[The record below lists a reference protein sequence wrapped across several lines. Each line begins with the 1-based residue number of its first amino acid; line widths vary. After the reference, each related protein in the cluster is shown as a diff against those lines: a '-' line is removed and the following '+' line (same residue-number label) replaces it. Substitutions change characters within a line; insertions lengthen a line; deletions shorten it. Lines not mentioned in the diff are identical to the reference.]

1 VDGGWRGVS
10 RDSLPLLWGVGCR
23 RGRSQDCPSRRLL
36 PPSRSWEHGGASR
49 VRVSSCGGGGCL
61 ETGATRSRKRFLP
74 PLCSSRGGRRYR
86 ADASLDGRGRRW
98 TVVGGGSRDSLP
110 PLLGV
115 ACRREPSRGLLPPSP
130 SWEHG
135 GARVAVWRGV
145 PRDRGDP
152 VSKASPSASL
162 RFSVWGET
170 PGRCVLGWARAAVR
184 EGVCASDVP
193 VAGLPVS
200 PSRSRERNAVRR
212 AAVSVCRRRPR
223 SGAWTGVGGRG
234 ETLAAVGSRSVVPW
248 VRSGGVLAEPR
259 SVGGGAEGDGAS

>member
-1 VDGGWRGVS
+1 MCILSFTNTLHQNVLKEQEEQVVKDN
-10 RDSLPLLWGVGCR
+10 LEYPLTKVEESNHTCTYGLS
-23 RGRSQDCPSRRLL
+23 RSQDCPSR
-36 PPSRSWEHGGASR
+36 
-49 VRVSSCGGGGCL
+49 
-61 ETGATRSRKRFLP
+61 
-74 PLCSSRGGRRYR
+74 
-86 ADASLDGRGRRW
+86 
-98 TVVGGGSRDSLP
+98 
-110 PLLGV
+110 
-115 ACRREPSRGLLPPSP
+115 GLLFSTVA
-130 SWEHG
+130 EL
-135 GARVAVWRGV
+135 GARWGEPCAGLAVWWRGV
-145 PRDRGDP
+145 PSDWGDP
-152 VSKASPSASL
+152 VLKAFPSASL

-223 SGAWTGVGGRG
+223 SGGTTGVGGRG
-234 ETLAAVGSRSVVPW
+234 ETLAAVGSRSVAPW